1 MASTDSSPSSDDTNL
16 STYHIAPYSSPNKS
30 QIARNLQPDP
40 SQPGPSSVGRPS
52 CSSWSPQS
60 ERPFTPRKNRTA
72 MVASEIDRTNTSSSS
87 SDSSLGESR
96 SPDVIWRD
104 DSPERACGGNI
115 PTRMFSNTSRQ
126 RKRAYSDDFHYS
138 KHAKLMHKYDSCV
151 SDMSEFSPDSA
162 NCSTQTSLKDE
173 SNGSGLNGHSSSGM
187 NSDQE
192 KQEKIS
198 QATFDKVLID
208 ANQRRHIR
216 NKARNTGTDSG
227 SDSSSGNMCLDMT
240 MTSHMTDVVGTSQK
254 LDSTTSESSG
264 IGANY
269 MSSVQCDFQLPRST
283 IMAGGVTNSST
294 GVSTMYNSQGN
305 KVSDE
310 SKQES
315 MSSGSSGARKR
326 HVPWSIAR
334 YYYQTKRP
342 PLSQDVSV
350 DGDEGNIEMNNLPS
364 RRIGQPERKR
374 KRFHR
379 TFTALR
385 QCGLLDLTMQTASLM
400 EQNSK
405 LQKQLGEL
413 HRQAH
418 LMYHTVSHFSKIQ
431 PNVLGSPETQ
441 KVMDGLKAMMDRNPV
456 EDIDM
461 SLFESLSGSRDSPAV
476 ESGTFTMSNQI
487 PSVSVESSE
496 RSGALRIPG
505 HQGPRNSSDSAIQS
519 SINASTF
526 SPSEKSGQ

>member
-96 SPDVIWRD
+96 SPDVIWR
-104 DSPERACGGNI
+104 
-115 PTRMFSNTSRQ
+115 
-126 RKRAYSDDFHYS
+126 
-138 KHAKLMHKYDSCV
+138 DSCV